1 MGSVANGLEGGRR
14 FRDLHTTDE
23 VGTTEKNIT
32 THLSVEKSG
41 GKLYFEYSF
50 AKKIWGGKLKQGV
63 KKGGGKCIAFL
74 CARDSQ

>member
-14 FRDLHTTDE
+14 FRNLHTTDE

-50 AKKIWGGKLKQGV
+50 AKKIGV
-63 KKGGGKCIAFL
+63 ENYRRG
-74 CARDSQ
+74 